1 MTVRALMTRGLS
13 TVRAAIDL
21 IHQAM
26 GPEEFHLGASYS
38 TEHTPLRLSADAFF
52 LEPPEATPEAY
63 VAWLLALC
71 RDRDFR
77 LVWPQSRWSSLLDAR
92 ARFADAGVRL
102 ILPCP
107 DSATLAEIQDKA
119 RANARLAAAGVP
131 LPQARLVTA
140 RAEFD
145 EAVRALSDGGR
156 RACVKPVKSIYGLGF
171 RLIDNGKSPL
181 ERFLGNDCFTVG
193 ESEFAQLLDSAEG
206 QTPFLTMEYLGGDER
221 SIDCLAHEGQLVRAI
236 VRRKP
241 ASSRW
246 RWQIVEDD
254 PEAWDIARRA
264 VAAFRLHGLI
274 NVQTRER
281 IAPDGRRQ
289 QCFLEVNPRMSGGLY
304 LSCLAGLNLPY
315 WMLRLMCGT
324 VDAEAIPRPASGV
337 QVAKIEQGVIL

>member
-1 MTVRALMTRGLS
+1 MDRVLLTRGLA

-21 IHQAM
+21 VHAAM
-26 GPEEFHLGASYS
+26 RASEFYLGASYS
-38 TEHTPLRLSADAFF
+38 TEQTPLRLAADAFY
-52 LEPPEATPEAY
+52 LEPPDATPDSY
-63 VAWLLALC
+63 VEWLLALC
-71 RDRDFR
+71 RDQNFG
-77 LVWPQSRWSSLLDAR
+77 LIWPQSRWSLLLDER
-92 ARFADAGVRL
+92 ARFADAGARL

-107 DSATLAEIQDKA
+107 DSDTLADIQDKS
-119 RANARLAAAGVP
+119 RANARLAQVGVP
-131 LPQARLVTA
+131 LPQTLLVTA

-181 ERFLGNDCFTVG
+181 DRFLANDCFTVG
-193 ESEFAQLLDSAEG
+193 ETEFARFLDAAEG
-206 QTPFLTMEYLGGDER
+206 RTPFLVMEYLAGDER
-221 SIDCLAHEGQLVRAI
+221 SIDCLACEGQLVRAV

-241 ASSRW
+241 ANAHW
-246 RWQIVEDD
+246 RWQIIEDD

-281 IAPDGRRQ
+281 TDADGRRQ

-304 LSCLAGLNLPY
+304 LSCQAGLNLPY

-324 VDAEAIPRPASGV
+324 VEARDIPRPASGV
-337 QVAKIEQGVIL
+337 RVAKIEQAVIL